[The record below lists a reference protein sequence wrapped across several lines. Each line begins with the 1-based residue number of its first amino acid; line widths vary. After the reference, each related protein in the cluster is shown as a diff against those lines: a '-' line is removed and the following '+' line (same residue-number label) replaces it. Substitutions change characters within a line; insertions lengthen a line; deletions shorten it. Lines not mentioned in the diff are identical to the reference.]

1 MTWVRHGEGPGP
13 ETSVYGR
20 GKGTDGLCMEATEA
34 ERRRVQVSL
43 STSRGTCV
51 GYLVLGDT

>member
-1 MTWVRHGEGPGP
+1 MRHAEGPGP

-20 GKGTDGLCMEATEA
+20 GKGSDGPCLEATEA

-43 STSRGTCV
+43 STWRGTCV